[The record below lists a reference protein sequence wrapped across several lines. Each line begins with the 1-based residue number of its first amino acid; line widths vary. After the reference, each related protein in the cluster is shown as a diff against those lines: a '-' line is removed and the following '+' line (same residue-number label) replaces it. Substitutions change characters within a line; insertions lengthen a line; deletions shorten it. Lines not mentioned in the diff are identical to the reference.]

1 MMKLGALILACFTLS
16 ACTYQSLTKEQC
28 LSGDW
33 KGIGYQDGVLGQ
45 YPDRIVEHA
54 EACADT
60 GVRPDINAWQK
71 GREEG
76 LKYYCTADNF
86 YRLGINGYAIHYV
99 CDKAKMPQLQKI
111 YRQAYEQYDLQQ
123 KISSAQQQIRE
134 NEITLEKL
142 KRGEMLTYKTETE
155 ARAELLRLQ
164 NQIWDLKQHI
174 EQYQNSL
181 QQAKLKE

>member
-1 MMKLGALILACFTLS
+1 MRVSALILMCFTLS

-33 KGIGYQDGVLGQ
+33 RGIGYQDGLLGQ

-54 EACADT
+54 EACAET
-60 GVRPDINAWQK
+60 GVRPNISAWQQ
-71 GREEG
+71 GRAEG
-76 LKYYCTADNF
+76 LVYYCTEDNF
-86 YRLGINGYAIHYV
+86 YRLGINGQAMHYV
-99 CDKAKMPQLQKI
+99 CDKAKMPQLQKV
-111 YRQAYEQYDLQQ
+111 YRQAYEEYDLQQ
-123 KISSAQQQIRE
+123 KIYSAQQQIQDDE
-134 NEITLEKL
+134 VVLEKL
-142 KRGEMLTYKTETE
+142 KNGEMLTYKTEKE

-164 NQIWDLKQHI
+164 NHIWTLKQHI